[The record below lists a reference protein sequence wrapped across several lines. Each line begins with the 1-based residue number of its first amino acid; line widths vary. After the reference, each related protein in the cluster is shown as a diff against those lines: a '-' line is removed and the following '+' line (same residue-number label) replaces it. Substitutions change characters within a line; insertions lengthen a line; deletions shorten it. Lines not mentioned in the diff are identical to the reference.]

1 MTRSRPANGGGV
13 GYSYNL
19 ELRRQEGQHME
30 RPNWAPEGVDT
41 ERPSAARVYDYALGG
56 SHNFAVD
63 RELFRKLIETVPDL
77 AAQARASRAFLRRA
91 VRFCVAQGVSQF
103 LDIGAGIPTRG
114 NVHEI
119 APDARVMYVDT
130 DPVAVA
136 HSRAILAGNERV
148 GVLQEDFCRPEGILG
163 HPDVCRLLDLDQPV
177 AVLLVAMLH
186 LIPDEDDPAG
196 IIARLRDGI
205 APGSYLVISHGT
217 AESRPEVATEGV
229 QVLQR
234 GRVGATLR
242 TREQVQ
248 RMFTGFEL
256 VEPGI
261 VWIPQW
267 HPDEPAGAGDDP
279 EQSIM
284 IAGVGRKT

>member
-1 MTRSRPANGGGV
+1 
-13 GYSYNL
+13 
-19 ELRRQEGQHME
+19 ME
-30 RPNWAPEGVDT
+30 RPDWAPEDVDM
-41 ERPSAARVYDYALGG
+41 ERPSAARLYDYALGG

-63 RELFRKLIETVPDL
+63 RALFRQLVETVPDL
-77 AAQARASRAFLRRA
+77 VAQAHASRAFLRRS
-91 VRFCVAQGVSQF
+91 VRFCAARGVSQF

-114 NVHEI
+114 NVHEV
-119 APDARVMYVDT
+119 APDARVMYVDV

-136 HSRAILAGNERV
+136 HSRAILAGNNRV
-148 GVLQEDFCRPEGILG
+148 GVLQADFRRPEEILG
-163 HPDVCRLLDLDQPV
+163 HPEVRRLLDFDQPV

-196 IIARLRDGI
+196 VIGRIRDVI
-205 APGSYLVISHGT
+205 APGSYLVISQGT
-217 AESRPEVATEGV
+217 SESRPDTAPEGV

-234 GRVGATLR
+234 SSVSATLR
-242 TREQVQ
+242 TRDQVE
-248 RMFTGFEL
+248 RMFAGFEL

-267 HPDEPAGAGDDP
+267 HPDAPEDVGEHP

-284 IAGVGRKT
+284 LAGVGRKT